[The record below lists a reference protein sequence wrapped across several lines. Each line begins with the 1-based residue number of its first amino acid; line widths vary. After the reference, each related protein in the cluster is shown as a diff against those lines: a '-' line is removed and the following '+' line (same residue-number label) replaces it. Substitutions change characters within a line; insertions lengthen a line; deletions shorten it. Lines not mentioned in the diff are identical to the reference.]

1 MSLSINELHHIKVCH
16 IKERNASSDAFLTG
30 YCENICFNEKKKYFD
45 FFLNIKLYLKKQKQN
60 WQSNSCSFFFLQ
72 ISFFN
77 CRPYTIYAYVFFI

>member
-45 FFLNIKLYLKKQKQN
+45 FFFKYKIIFKKTKTKIGNQTAVV
-60 WQSNSCSFFFLQ
+60 FFF
-72 ISFFN
+72 SK
-77 CRPYTIYAYVFFI
+77 